1 MTVAEA
7 ATAAVAVTEVPPCN
21 PAVAA
26 VASPPIPEARA
37 WAARYDGRSG
47 PAIDLTQAVPGY
59 APHPDLVAHLTESV
73 GERASFGYGE
83 ITGDEALREAY
94 AAELNA
100 AYGADIRPCEVAI
113 TSGANLAA
121 FALTMLLARAGEAV
135 MLPAPW
141 YFNYAMNCGLL
152 GIEALPLPCRAETG
166 FVPDVAEAER
176 LVTDRV
182 RAIFLISPNNPTGAV
197 YPAATIA
204 AFADLCRRRGLT
216 LVLDE
221 TYRDFRPDGEG
232 RPHELFAG
240 DWRGHV
246 IGLASFSKS
255 YCVPGFR
262 AGAVVLSEAVAPH
275 FAKILDCVQICAPR
289 VTQAG
294 LAWAIG
300 HLGSWRA
307 GNRAVMNRRAAA
319 CRTAF
324 DGLDGWRIEAVGAYF
339 AYLRHPFAGVP
350 SARVCE
356 AMAATAGVLTLPGSA
371 FGPGQEGHV
380 RLAFAN
386 VDEARLA
393 EAAARLRH
401 LRLD

>member
-1 MTVAEA
+1 MNSDI
-7 ATAAVAVTEVPPCN
+7 AAVAP
-21 PAVAA
+21 
-26 VASPPIPEARA
+26 PPIPEARA
-37 WAARYDGRSG
+37 WAARYGGRHG

-59 APHPDLVAHLTESV
+59 APHADLMARL
-73 GERASFGYGE
+73 GEAAGDRANFGYGE
-83 ITGDEALREAY
+83 IVGDTSLREAY

-100 AYGADIRPCEVAI
+100 AYGADVRPSEIAI

-121 FALTMLLARAGEAV
+121 FALTMLVARAGEAV
-135 MLPAPW
+135 MLPVPW

-166 FVPDVAEAER
+166 FVPDATEAER
-176 LVTDRV
+176 LLTDRV

-197 YPAATIA
+197 YPPETIA

-221 TYRDFRPDGEG
+221 TYRDFLPEGHG
-232 RPHELFAG
+232 RPHALLSA
-240 DWRGHV
+240 DWRAGHV

-262 AGAVVLSEAVAPH
+262 AGAVVLPEAVAPS
-275 FAKILDCVQICAPR
+275 FTKILDCVQICAPR
-289 VTQAG
+289 VGQAG

-300 HLGSWRA
+300 HLGEWRA
-307 GNRAVMNRRAAA
+307 QNRVVMNGRAAA
-319 CRTAF
+319 CRAAF
-324 DGLDGWRIEAVGAYF
+324 AGLRGWRIDALGAYF
-339 AYLRHPFAGVP
+339 AYLRHPFDGVP

-356 AMAATAGVLTLPGSA
+356 AMAAEHGVLTLPGSA
-371 FGPGQEGHV
+371 FGPGQDRYI

-393 EAAARLRH
+393 EAAERLSRF
-401 LRLD
+401 RL

>member
-1 MTVAEA
+1 MA
-7 ATAAVAVTEVPPCN
+7 ATELSLFLN
-21 PAVAA
+21 PNVAA
-26 VASPPIPEARA
+26 VAAPPIPEARA
-37 WAARYDGRSG
+37 WAARYDGRHG

-59 APHPDLVAHLTESV
+59 APHPELMARL
-73 GERASFGYGE
+73 GEAAGDRASFGYGE
-83 ITGDEALREAY
+83 IAGDLALREAY
-94 AAELNA
+94 AADLNRV
-100 AYGADIRPCEVAI
+100 YGGDIRPAEVAI

-135 MLPAPW
+135 MLPVPW

-152 GIEALPLPCRAETG
+152 GIEALPLPCRAEDG
-166 FVPDVAEAER
+166 FVPDAAEAER
-176 LVTDRV
+176 RLTERV

-197 YPAATIA
+197 YPPETIA

-221 TYRDFRPDGEG
+221 TYRDFLPAGQG
-232 RPHELFAG
+232 RPHDLFAG

-262 AGAVVLSEAVAPH
+262 AGAVVLPEAASQS
-275 FAKILDCVQICAPR
+275 FTKILDCIQICAPR
-289 VTQAG
+289 VGQAG

-300 HLGSWRA
+300 ALGEWRA
-307 GNRAVMNRRAAA
+307 ANRALMNRRATACQAA
-319 CRTAF
+319 FA
-324 DGLDGWRIEAVGAYF
+324 GLAGWRIDAIGAYF
-339 AYLRHPFAGVP
+339 AYLRHPHPGVA
-350 SARVCE
+350 SARVCA
-356 AMAATAGVLTLPGSA
+356 AMAAECGILTLPGSA
-371 FGPGQEGHV
+371 FGPAQEDYV

-393 EAAARLRH
+393 EAAGRLET
-401 LRLD
+401 LRV